1 MAPLL
6 VLGLALHE
14 CEMIYLKIYRTDF
27 LLYFNTGKIEPLT
40 RTSKFLVFQK

>member
-27 LLYFNTGKIEPLT
+27 LLYFNIGKIEHLNN
-40 RTSKFLVFQK
+40 TSTFLFS